1 MIRKILTLTLC
12 LIISSCS
19 GFTSGAG
26 LKFKTE
32 NRTENRFVKLK
43 NGTFATFQEPIGKC
57 GASITF
63 FGILLPIIP
72 VWFSLN
78 SCEQSFD
85 IDFTG
90 ASGVPRL
97 GQDTKIKLKYN
108 GIIYDPVAVEKLVM
122 FYGRNGEHQ
131 SEYGK
136 KFKFKID
143 DFWKFRMDD
152 DKAII
157 IIGKTEDGKEF
168 SEELPVKWGVM
179 TYSNW
184 AVPGV

>member
-1 MIRKILTLTLC
+1 MIKKLLTLTLC
-12 LIISSCS
+12 LIITSCN

-26 LKFKTE
+26 LKFKTG
-32 NRTENRFVKLK
+32 NRDVELK
-43 NGTFATFQEPIGKC
+43 SGTFVMFQEPLGKC
-57 GASITF
+57 GASVTF

-72 VWFSLN
+72 VWFRSN
-78 SCEQSFD
+78 SCEKSFD

-90 ASGVPRL
+90 AVSIPKL
-97 GQDTKIKLKYN
+97 GQNANIKLKYN
-108 GIIYDPVAVEKLVM
+108 GVIYDPVAVEKLVM
-122 FYGRNGEHQ
+122 FYGKNGEHQ

-143 DFWKFRMDD
+143 NFWKFRMAD

-168 SEELPVKWGVM
+168 TEELPVKWGIM
-179 TYSNW
+179 TYNYW
-184 AVPGV
+184 EVPGA